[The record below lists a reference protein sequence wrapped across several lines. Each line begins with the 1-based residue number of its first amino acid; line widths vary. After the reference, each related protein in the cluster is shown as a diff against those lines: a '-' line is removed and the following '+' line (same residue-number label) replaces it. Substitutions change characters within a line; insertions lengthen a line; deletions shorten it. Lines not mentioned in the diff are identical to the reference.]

1 MYLKVAIN
9 CLLLTPFSKARL
21 VLVLLDSPGGFP
33 SNLTALQ
40 VSIVPCHFFFD
51 WLTLV
56 LYFTV
61 VNDFC
66 FP

>member
-1 MYLKVAIN
+1 MYLKVVIK
-9 CLLLTPFSKARL
+9 CLFLTPFSKARL
-21 VLVLLDSPGGFP
+21 VLIFLDSPCRFP
-33 SNLTALQ
+33 SNLTALR
-40 VSIVPCHFFFD
+40 VSIVPCDFLFD

-66 FP
+66 LP